1 MHGLLSQQC
10 VLLWHVSHNIS
21 TLGVKRLKTSSCVW
35 GNFCYVGT
43 WDLQH
48 HMLGCSLDVTGLLK
62 LLGVSELLRF
72 LVPWRGGMCVKLGK
86 PIFHE
91 IIKGLNGTDQV
102 LTHWALTELSF
113 SRDVSEVDDT
123 AEILAERGDAGTV
136 VLKGNFWSF

>member
-1 MHGLLSQQC
+1 
-10 VLLWHVSHNIS
+10 
-21 TLGVKRLKTSSCVW
+21 
-35 GNFCYVGT
+35 
-43 WDLQH
+43 
-48 HMLGCSLDVTGLLK
+48 
-62 LLGVSELLRF
+62 
-72 LVPWRGGMCVKLGK
+72 MCVKLGK

-91 IIKGLNGTDQV
+91 IIKGLNSTDQV